1 MRNLLQRVGDFLGA
15 SVDAL
20 ESRANIRGMTTAAD
34 HYRNIAHECGKQAE
48 KAASP
53 QDKERW
59 LKAAEKWLDLAQKA
73 EAARAGRVQSP
84 DDKAAS
90 KAANNPSDWDQL
102 MARRS

>member
-1 MRNLLQRVGDFLGA
+1 
-15 SVDAL
+15 
-20 ESRANIRGMTTAAD
+20 MTTAAD

-59 LKAAEKWLDLAQKA
+59 LKTAEKWLDLAQGA
-73 EAARAGRVQSP
+73 EAPRVGQVQSP
-84 DDKAAS
+84 DEKAAI
-90 KAANNPSDWDQL
+90 KAANNPSHWDQL